1 MEDAGRVEFSSITPS
16 HLLGERGPEPI
27 GSWRNLKGSA
37 PTHRLT
43 YLQKKIDKFWFIY
56 RTELLPQLIG
66 VGKWNQEEESLQV
79 ENIVLVMNEN
89 MFERSY
95 CLIRVLEVC
104 PGSKTAVCQ
113 FRVTVTSPTEEHRVA
128 TRRLCKVDLQ
138 TIEACF

>member
-1 MEDAGRVEFSSITPS
+1 MHYPITFNRGKGAIANWELEEP
-16 HLLGERGPEPI
+16 ERI
-27 GSWRNLKGSA
+27 S

-113 FRVTVTSPTEEHRVA
+113 FRVTVTSPTE
-128 TRRLCKVDLQ
+128 
-138 TIEACF
+138 